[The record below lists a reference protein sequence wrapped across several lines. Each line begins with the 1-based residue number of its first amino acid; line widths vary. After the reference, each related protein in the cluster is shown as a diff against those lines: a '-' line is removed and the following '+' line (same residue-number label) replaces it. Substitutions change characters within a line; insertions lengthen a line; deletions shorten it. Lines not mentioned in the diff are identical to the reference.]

1 MSLIKKKMELR
12 NKNSLLA
19 SLREKIEKFNTREAD
34 IEKMLDEAKTD
45 EELNAVQAELDEL
58 EKERPDIETAN
69 TDRVKLEQEIAEL
82 ERQLAEARN
91 EQQDLNKKEGAR
103 NMEIYSRLQVRS
115 MIKDGTYY
123 ENSEVREFYDSFK
136 NLRAVSGGDL
146 TIPNIVVN
154 RIMDIMGD
162 YTTVY
167 PLVDKIQLNGTAR
180 ILIDT
185 DTTAATW
192 MEQSGGIPNGDVGTI
207 TNVDFDGF
215 KVGKV
220 TFVDNSLLQDSII
233 NLDDYVTKKLA
244 RAIAIALDAAI
255 LNGAGSSS
263 KQPDGII
270 TKLAPEHMVNAE
282 LTDDYRTTLA
292 NIIKPLSLIDTG
304 KDSVGEI
311 VAVMSRTTYYNRIA
325 WTSIHTSEGNVVAKL
340 PNLSAPDILGIRIV
354 FNNNI
359 GDDKILFGDYSKYT
373 LVERESISV
382 SYSADYKFGEDQMA
396 YRGKGR
402 FDGKP
407 TNKDAFVLVT
417 LTEAASTA
425 ESK

>member
-12 NKNSLLA
+12 NKNSILA
-19 SLREKIEKFNTREAD
+19 SIREKIEKFSTREAD

-45 EELNAVQAELDEL
+45 EELNTVQAELDEL
-58 EKERPDIETAN
+58 EKERPDIETAEN
-69 TDRVKLEQEIAEL
+69 DKIRLEQEIAEL
-82 ERQLAEARN
+82 EQQLAEARST
-91 EQQDLNKKEGAR
+91 QQNVNDKEGIR
-103 NMEIYSRLQVRS
+103 NMAIYSRPRVRS
-115 MIKDGTYY
+115 MIKDGSYY

-136 NLRAVSGGDL
+136 NLRAISGGDL

-167 PLVDKIQLNGTAR
+167 PLVDKIHLNGTAR

-185 DTTAATW
+185 DTTAAAW
-192 MEQSGGIPNGDVGTI
+192 MEQKDVLPNGDVGTI
-207 TNVDFDGF
+207 ANIDFDGF

-255 LNGAGSSS
+255 LKGIGLSG
-263 KQPDGII
+263 KQPEGII
-270 TKLAPEHMVNAE
+270 TDLSDKHKVEAVM
-282 LTDDYRTTLA
+282 TDDYRLTLA

-311 VAVMSRTTYYNRIA
+311 IAVMNRATYYNRIA
-325 WTSIHTSEGNVVAKL
+325 WTSIQTASSGNTVAKL
-340 PNLSAPDILGIRIV
+340 PNLSSPDLLGIRIV

-359 GDDKILFGDYSKYT
+359 DEDKILFGDYRKYT

-382 SYSADYKFGEDQMA
+382 SYSSEYKFGEDQMA
-396 YRGKGR
+396 FRGKGR

-417 LTEAASTA
+417 LVEATA
-425 ESK
+425 

>member
-34 IEKMLDEAKTD
+34 VEKMLDEAKTD
-45 EELNAVQAELDEL
+45 EELNAVQTELDEL
-58 EKERPDIETAN
+58 EKERPDIETAEA
-69 TDRVKLEQEIAEL
+69 DKARLEQEIALL
-82 ERQLAEARN
+82 EQQLAEARN
-91 EQQDLNKKEGAR
+91 TQQDLNNKEGKR
-103 NMEIYSRLQVRS
+103 NMAIYSRLQVRS
-115 MIKDGTYY
+115 MVKDGTYF
-123 ENSEVREFYDSFK
+123 ENAEVREFYDGFK
-136 NLRAVSGGDL
+136 NLRTIDGGDL

-167 PLVDKIQLNGTAR
+167 PLVDKIHLNGTAR

-185 DTTAATW
+185 DTEAATW
-192 MEQSGGIPNGDVGTI
+192 MEQKSSLPAGNVGTI
-207 TNVDFDGF
+207 TNIDFDGF
-215 KVGKV
+215 KVGKI

-233 NLDDYVTKKLA
+233 NLDDYVTKKIA
-244 RAIAIALDAAI
+244 RSIAMALDAAI
-255 LNGAGSSS
+255 LNGKGSAS
-263 KQPDGII
+263 KQPEGII
-270 TKLAPEHMVNAE
+270 TDLDETHKVEAIM
-282 LTDDYRTTLA
+282 TDDYRITLA

-311 VAVMSRTTYYNRIA
+311 VAVMSRATYYNRIA
-325 WTSIHTSEGNVVAKL
+325 WTSIHTNEGNVVAKL
-340 PNLSAPDILGIRIV
+340 PNMSTPDILGIRIV

-359 GDDKILFGDYSKYT
+359 DNDKILFGDYSKYT
-373 LVERESISV
+373 LIERESISV
-382 SYSADYKFGEDQMA
+382 SYSSDYKFGEDQMA

-417 LTEAASTA
+417 LTEAA
-425 ESK
+425 E